1 MGTKVIRFDALDL
14 SSVERAIREVEQY
27 KADLVKAVEELVRK
41 LTEEGREI
49 AVLNVLRLMAFDTG
63 ELADNMRG
71 FFSPSLQAG
80 FIYTDVPHALFVEFG
95 TGIKGKNGLQHPWKN
110 EYGWE
115 HDVHH
120 HGDKGWIYYN
130 DREGRCFWTKG
141 QASRP
146 FMLNTFQQIIQI
158 AQARLN
164 AINIGGGST

>member
-14 SSVERAIREVEQY
+14 GSVERAIREVEQY
-27 KADLVKAVEELVRK
+27 KADLVKAIEELVRK

-49 AVLNVLRLMAFDTG
+49 AVLNVLRLGAFDTG

-71 FFSPSLQAG
+71 YFSPSIQTG
-80 FIYTDVPHALFVEFG
+80 FIYTDVFHAVFVEFG
-95 TGIKGKNGLQHPWKN
+95 TGVVGQRGYQHPWMG
-110 EYGWE
+110 EYGWA
-115 HDVHH
+115 HDINS
-120 HGDKGWIYYN
+120 HGDKGWKYIS
-130 DREGRCFWTKG
+130 DRDGEWHWTKG